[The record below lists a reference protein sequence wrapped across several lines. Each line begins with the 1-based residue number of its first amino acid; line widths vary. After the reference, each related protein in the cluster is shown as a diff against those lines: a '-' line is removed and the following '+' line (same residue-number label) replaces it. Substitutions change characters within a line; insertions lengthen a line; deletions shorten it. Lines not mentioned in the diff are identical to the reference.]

1 MTPLLASLGGLALNW
16 LESRAAEKKTY
27 ARARAK
33 RAMLAAE
40 TEAGWAEWMAAASVS
55 GWKDEAWTLCFIAII
70 LACFIPP
77 LQPFVRQG
85 FAMLED
91 TPDWF
96 QWAVLASIGASF
108 GLRGFDRFRRPPSK

>member
-1 MTPLLASLGGLALNW
+1 MTPLLANLRGLALNW
-16 LESRAAEKKTY
+16 LQSRAAEKKTY
-27 ARARAK
+27 AKARAK

-77 LQPFVRQG
+77 AAAFCAAGVCHAGRNP
-85 FAMLED
+85 
-91 TPDWF
+91 
-96 QWAVLASIGASF
+96 
-108 GLRGFDRFRRPPSK
+108 